1 MLRLA
6 PRRVLLSAVVIFMST
21 EPGLGLLSD
30 YKTCGDPQCESL
42 LSRVLAT
49 RDHKARDCRFLSFNR
64 GDSIFVYHKL
74 SGKRDD
80 LWAGSIGKH
89 FGYFPKDAVEV
100 EEVYAPKE
108 VQISTKEQDFFCLDG
123 NGGFIESEI
132 TFSEREEEAQKA
144 PTGELEYPE
153 RSGSERD
160 SLNDFTNNEGTN
172 SDSEVQL
179 PPDIE
184 EPKAAEQG
192 GSYWLGSGVTGWL
205 GLGGQKDDSATDE
218 TEGQDS
224 FKSRKLALTDNM
236 LQEEA
241 GWLGGRLSNAFGFSK
256 GSEEIQPDEEDE
268 KDRDQSLVTS
278 TDRDAAEGLN
288 ANEEKVTEAPSRSWL
303 KFGVPE
309 VLKFGQRS
317 SDENAEGNGDLTEAE
332 RYPSEEKEVGS
343 PSQDFSVSRGGEDL
357 ERTEKDIE
365 VDITHDKEDKKGE
378 NAGWYSSVYN
388 KIAGFH
394 RAEDDTANDI
404 HLSQESL
411 GTGSQEEAEEVKD
424 DTEQESQSVL
434 SFGGMKNMFGTLTSR
449 FQQQSSDANKEPT
462 SADEEYVLSKE
473 VSQESN
479 ISETKNIPDVQ
490 NGSEE
495 QTSKLEEND
504 QPDIQ
509 PDAQKVQDGELI
521 GSNLEENLETVD
533 LPLASDLELKTSSEG
548 HVEIPEDTE
557 KDIDRNSESSTG
569 HSLESENQA
578 LPPEVGDHF
587 KGDNLGSRDNNESV
601 SVLQGVVAETNT
613 EKAIADDIEQ
623 KQPSATESILTNP
636 STEVHNK
643 LLSEVEQ
650 GEDVFD
656 LGSPNAFE
664 HVSDQ
669 KDEFSQPENKHE
681 FSPPERNPLRDEP
694 AQILPANTTNTL
706 SKEDANMEYINPTTH
721 ESQRIVDPHDSAVE
735 YREDDSSVLSVDQRD
750 QPREANVFV
759 EEEQLVADSMN
770 QSVAATDSSSAPKEE
785 KHINQGAKS
794 ETNSEIIQQPENEQ
808 LIIGGGKENADI
820 LKAEHAGQTEQL
832 FQESMDTL
840 QVAKQSDTETVF
852 ATETLLPVTDEST
865 VSATTDGGISI
876 KESTVVFKE
885 TTNPDIFPEKTSST
899 EIKIEYFGTVYN
911 QDSFSEPRLK
921 VEDAS
926 VDDEALKPD
935 DSVVNERTEKFLD
948 RVAPTSDVDAHFQDA
963 ENQTI
968 TTEQLEVNERRGRE
982 ETPHVPVAQADEKI
996 QKPEVLTTEHSGDAT
1011 LQPPI
1016 NELDFLTPIHMEK
1029 PLSQSTEDG
1038 RVNQE
1043 EVFNDTSSLEQSVKN
1058 PEHDDPKPPSQPGAI
1073 AAHGKLDL
1081 TSRTVEPP
1089 GVILDK
1095 AKSEEDHDGLHKI
1108 GIVTDNEGGGCKTSE
1123 GQQTDGD
1130 NSATGTDGGGLL
1142 PETPDLL
1149 YDTNK
1154 EDTGVGELNV
1164 LDQSLDIHDEQTDD
1178 NRVTVEGESVTEL
1191 KDSLSAHSDEEGSQS
1206 SQSQRESDT
1215 KNGDSHALATDQ
1227 NNITQLGTDFDIEHM
1242 DKVNNDTD
1250 SHDPLKGNSSLIMKP
1265 LDQGPETSV
1274 SKEDEEGIIASPVQ
1288 ASDSLLHETT
1298 PQLQSAPHPREQAD
1312 KPAKVLKELKKIQ
1325 QYMSPEDVQYLLE
1338 VFGKHKLLWIEY
1350 CLDNTNGD
1358 IEGQTNKED
1367 LSLLSDFE
1375 RALEHHYKVL
1385 SASKESNVQGNVK
1398 EDGFRNKNTALQSLE
1413 GVLSTLKSRYSTEA
1427 ADVSVNDNPGKPP
1440 SHCFTDSCTREKHID
1455 EGAGRGTLQS
1465 TASRGSEKTVK
1476 SESLRDLGKGDSEIG
1491 RVLSLAA
1498 QAISEACESAKPSW
1512 SSFSQFMQRAVSSLP
1527 EDMRP
1532 GPDIYGLPWEAVIIT
1547 AVLGGITILMF
1558 FCRSLHSIKSRL
1570 YVGKEKKLG
1579 QKVAELLEE
1588 KCKVLETLSEC
1599 KQKYDKL
1606 EDDLKNGALSDQAS
1620 ERENLQEMCK
1630 KLEESNTELL
1640 DELDR
1645 LEKDFESQKATRSQQ
1660 DELLAEMQLSLKNME
1675 EEAREQKSQMEQAH
1689 TTLKVYEIN
1698 SERLKK
1704 NLQAAKEENC
1714 HLQESKDQLLREA
1727 EGWDE
1732 RLNDLAEQMRMCESS
1747 RSSMQE
1753 DCSNKDKH
1761 IKTLTERLLKMKDW
1775 DSELE
1780 EEADGK
1786 DNNGK
1791 GAPENGDGLDTH
1803 QREKIQKL
1811 IHAAKMSADLKS
1823 MEEEKN
1829 RVFARL
1835 ADEAKAKEDLKDR
1848 IEHLHAEKVLL
1859 ESESVQFLGDTQKLQ
1874 QKLQIMTE
1882 MYQENELKLHRKL
1895 TVEGK
1900 ERLQKEEKL
1909 TRADEKICMAAEE
1922 LSSYRQRSKELEE
1935 ELERTKQAYNNQI
1948 AAHEKKSHDNW
1959 LAARAADRDL
1969 TDIKRENSHLRQK
1982 MTDAQFKLE
1991 LVERDPY
1998 ALDVPGR
2005 SLFRGERSPFGPS
2018 PLGRPS
2024 SETRAFLSPPTLLDG
2039 PLRLSP
2045 QFAAGPGGKVSR
2057 GLPNLADQPV
2067 HSEGLDCDRSLDTQR
2082 PHSDSGSLSPTWE
2095 RDWRVH
2101 VPPPGY
2107 PYTDPGMP
2115 YRRPPPGVFPMGPLP
2130 PRLPGPAEPHG
2141 FSLHPADTPEASF
2154 LGNSSASS
2162 GAADSD
2168 SKDSLPSVPGGLRM
2182 PPDADP
2188 RMGPGPGPPMRGPF
2202 PPPEHRDLFPRRGP
2216 YGPPDF
2222 YPPRGAPPVGMR
2234 GLPPPGMFHQ
2244 FPPPPPHHMGY
2255 QPGRPPP
2262 DSVQGPPPR
2271 PSPPGSEQS
2280 GDQLPPPQDNI

>member
-557 KDIDRNSESSTG
+557 KDIDRNS
-569 HSLESENQA
+569 
-578 LPPEVGDHF
+578 
-587 KGDNLGSRDNNESV
+587 
-601 SVLQGVVAETNT
+601 
-613 EKAIADDIEQ
+613 
-623 KQPSATESILTNP
+623 
-636 STEVHNK
+636 
-643 LLSEVEQ
+643 
-650 GEDVFD
+650 
-656 LGSPNAFE
+656 
-664 HVSDQ
+664 
-669 KDEFSQPENKHE
+669 
-681 FSPPERNPLRDEP
+681 
-694 AQILPANTTNTL
+694 
-706 SKEDANMEYINPTTH
+706 
-721 ESQRIVDPHDSAVE
+721 
-735 YREDDSSVLSVDQRD
+735 
-750 QPREANVFV
+750 
-759 EEEQLVADSMN
+759 
-770 QSVAATDSSSAPKEE
+770 
-785 KHINQGAKS
+785 
-794 ETNSEIIQQPENEQ
+794 
-808 LIIGGGKENADI
+808 
-820 LKAEHAGQTEQL
+820 
-832 FQESMDTL
+832 
-840 QVAKQSDTETVF
+840 
-852 ATETLLPVTDEST
+852 
-865 VSATTDGGISI
+865 
-876 KESTVVFKE
+876 
-885 TTNPDIFPEKTSST
+885 
-899 EIKIEYFGTVYN
+899 
-911 QDSFSEPRLK
+911 
-921 VEDAS
+921 
-926 VDDEALKPD
+926 
-935 DSVVNERTEKFLD
+935 
-948 RVAPTSDVDAHFQDA
+948 
-963 ENQTI
+963 
-968 TTEQLEVNERRGRE
+968 
-982 ETPHVPVAQADEKI
+982 
-996 QKPEVLTTEHSGDAT
+996 
-1011 LQPPI
+1011 
-1016 NELDFLTPIHMEK
+1016 
-1029 PLSQSTEDG
+1029 
-1038 RVNQE
+1038 
-1043 EVFNDTSSLEQSVKN
+1043 
-1058 PEHDDPKPPSQPGAI
+1058 
-1073 AAHGKLDL
+1073 
-1081 TSRTVEPP
+1081 
-1089 GVILDK
+1089 
-1095 AKSEEDHDGLHKI
+1095 
-1108 GIVTDNEGGGCKTSE
+1108 
-1123 GQQTDGD
+1123 
-1130 NSATGTDGGGLL
+1130 
-1142 PETPDLL
+1142 
-1149 YDTNK
+1149 
-1154 EDTGVGELNV
+1154 
-1164 LDQSLDIHDEQTDD
+1164 
-1178 NRVTVEGESVTEL
+1178 
-1191 KDSLSAHSDEEGSQS
+1191 
-1206 SQSQRESDT
+1206 
-1215 KNGDSHALATDQ
+1215 
-1227 NNITQLGTDFDIEHM
+1227 
-1242 DKVNNDTD
+1242 
-1250 SHDPLKGNSSLIMKP
+1250 
-1265 LDQGPETSV
+1265 
-1274 SKEDEEGIIASPVQ
+1274 
-1288 ASDSLLHETT
+1288 
-1298 PQLQSAPHPREQAD
+1298 
-1312 KPAKVLKELKKIQ
+1312 
-1325 QYMSPEDVQYLLE
+1325 
-1338 VFGKHKLLWIEY
+1338 
-1350 CLDNTNGD
+1350 
-1358 IEGQTNKED
+1358 
-1367 LSLLSDFE
+1367 
-1375 RALEHHYKVL
+1375 
-1385 SASKESNVQGNVK
+1385 
-1398 EDGFRNKNTALQSLE
+1398 
-1413 GVLSTLKSRYSTEA
+1413 
-1427 ADVSVNDNPGKPP
+1427 KPP

-1476 SESLRDLGKGDSEIG
+1476 SESLRDLGKGREGQTLEAAEASIYQTTAQDGRDSSASENTTEKITSQMQGDSEIG